1 MDMKNKSFHSGE
13 LTLCPSWHELPK
25 STILIAD
32 LLGLHKRIFSGLRSQ
47 WIMLS
52 SGVDRNSKA
61 VHSCCANLRVKLRD
75 TPRKLVLRSK
85 SYKLYDSNS
94 KTRHRW
100 LRHMKC
106 RFSFTTTQSTMS
118 YTILKKWYINVSLLF
133 SVSSVPS
140 DMFQRTLCHY
150 LHLHYKQVLCPLQGR
165 NNEAKLLPKYN
176 TIQHFHSL

>member
-1 MDMKNKSFHSGE
+1 MPFLRNLLLKIFQREQQLYVHDIIA

-61 VHSCCANLRVKLRD
+61 VHSCCANLRVKFRD

-85 SYKLYDSNS
+85 SYRLYDSNS

-106 RFSFTTTQSTMS
+106 RFSFTTTQSNKLIHCS
-118 YTILKKWYINVSLLF
+118 QYELYRYSF
-133 SVSSVPS
+133 
-140 DMFQRTLCHY
+140 TLPQMAIRFYYNLC
-150 LHLHYKQVLCPLQGR
+150 LHHM
-165 NNEAKLLPKYN
+165 
-176 TIQHFHSL
+176 

>member
-1 MDMKNKSFHSGE
+1 MTLSRGLLLKIFRGGTKVMWLAYMCDITG

-52 SGVDRNSKA
+52 SGVERNSKA
-61 VHSCCANLRVKLRD
+61 VQSCCANLRVRFRD
-75 TPRKLVLRSK
+75 TPRKLVLRSR
-85 SYKLYDSNS
+85 SYRLYDSNS

-106 RFSFTTTQSTMS
+106 RFSFTTTQSNKLIHCSKWVIQMFL
-118 YTILKKWYINVSLLF
+118 YTSLLLQF
-133 SVSSVPS
+133 LS
-140 DMFQRTLCHY
+140 DMTER
-150 LHLHYKQVLCPLQGR
+150 V
-165 NNEAKLLPKYN
+165 
-176 TIQHFHSL
+176 

>member
-1 MDMKNKSFHSGE
+1 MKGRTDTVLILKNIYEKTCVTATVFKDMINKSFHSGE

-106 RFSFTTTQSTMS
+106 RFSFTTTQSHNVIHYSQEVIYKCFFTLLS
-118 YTILKKWYINVSLLF
+118 FLSSTWYVSKKTVPLLTF
-133 SVSSVPS
+133 
-140 DMFQRTLCHY
+140 TL
-150 LHLHYKQVLCPLQGR
+150 
-165 NNEAKLLPKYN
+165 
-176 TIQHFHSL
+176 

>member
-1 MDMKNKSFHSGE
+1 MNTGPFIGVYAWNDLIKSLVVCIYYFYETYCSKYLSADYNNTAHIWWDITE

-61 VHSCCANLRVKLRD
+61 VHSCCANLRVRFRE

-85 SYKLYDSNS
+85 SYRLYDSSS

-106 RFSFTTTQSTMS
+106 RFSFTTTQ
-118 YTILKKWYINVSLLF
+118 
-133 SVSSVPS
+133 
-140 DMFQRTLCHY
+140 
-150 LHLHYKQVLCPLQGR
+150 
-165 NNEAKLLPKYN
+165 NNRF
-176 TIQHFHSL
+176 IHCSW